1 MTCFGEVIH
10 NGRRWRAQIKPA
22 READGKKE
30 HIKNPD
36 SPETK
41 SDSKA
46 FGTQSPRPRLLLQDM
61 VRLAPAWII
70 EAHLVDMYLFDG
82 VDIENTLHVNKATLK
97 RYGHWNV
104 ASFRVKMGSLEC
116 ICSRG
121 FEAEWRVDNKEVV
134 FEEVSIRT
142 GT

>member
-1 MTCFGEVIH
+1 VTCFGIVIH
-10 NGRRWRAQIKPA
+10 NGRRWRARIKPP
-22 READGKKE
+22 READGEKE

-36 SPETK
+36 SPEAK

-46 FGTQSPRPRLLLQDM
+46 FGGQSPRLRLLLQDM
-61 VRLAPAWII
+61 VSLTPAWII
-70 EAHLVDMYLFDG
+70 EVHLVDMYLFEG
-82 VDIENTLHVNKATLK
+82 VNIENALHVHKAPLK
-97 RYGHWNV
+97 LDGHWNV

-121 FEAEWRVDNKEVV
+121 FEVEWWVDDKEVI